1 LRHVPDARAT
11 RLLPAWRQGAEP
23 RATIDRLFRELG
35 ISAPVDISLPL
46 STTTLTPPQADKWRI
61 EHPEVLD
68 LPIEDMRRRLGYL
81 GPLAT
86 PECD

>member
-1 LRHVPDARAT
+1 LVKKLREVRV
-11 RLLPAWRQGAEP
+11 LE
-23 RATIDRLFRELG
+23 
-35 ISAPVDISLPL
+35 SAG